1 MGLLDFAQTSQ
12 APSGLLSLSQDEQDR
27 ARQMGLLALASGMLR
42 GDFGGGL
49 AGFGQAY
56 QGSKE
61 AAIKNKLMGMQAA
74 NLQSEVDSRKAALQK
89 SNDLME
95 FIRKKQ
101 AEESAPQIGS
111 PQNFGVGMPSGGSMM
126 SPDSMPRPGSW
137 LMNMPPTQQLMMK
150 AGGLDPTDIINAN
163 KPKWENVNGNLVNTN
178 DPSFRG
184 GFQPGFSV
192 SSDGRATS
200 WMPDGKGGLVFGAPQ
215 GAVDT
220 YRAFQNVGEEAK
232 AKYDPVK
239 VFNNR
244 TKQEEYVSRDQVA
257 GQSSPSAQPGVNGN
271 FSGDPAAIMSAI
283 VNIKDPQERAN
294 AMAAFTEQAKRTQG
308 FTQGANFAAGPSQ
321 ADTNAAAADKA
332 YQENVAKDVV
342 GQRKNI
348 MDAGS
353 MAPQNIARYQQIG
366 KLLSNVDGGTL
377 TPMGTHL
384 ASLANSVGLKIDK
397 DLPNKEAAASIANQ
411 AALELRSP
419 AGGAG
424 MPGAMSDADRNFLVS
439 MTPNMAQSAQGRKQI
454 IDSYVAVQQRNQQ
467 VAQFARNYEKKYGR
481 LDNGFFD
488 QLSAWSNSNPLFG
501 AK

>member
-1 MGLLDFAQTSQ
+1 MGLLDQMFAQPDSAQ
-12 APSGLLSLSQDEQDR
+12 A
-27 ARQMGLLALASGMLR
+27 MGLLGAYMAAGK
-42 GDFGGGL
+42 GPEGFAQAIGL
-49 AGFGQAY
+49 LG
-56 QGSKE
+56 GSKDRE
-61 AAIKNKLMGMQAA
+61 LERQYKSMQVQ
-74 NLQSEVDSRKAALQK
+74 NLTSEIENRKAQLA
-89 SNDLME
+89 
-95 FIRKKQ
+95 KQ
-101 AEESAPQIGS
+101 AEMQKLLSGAFGSPAAPPSMPGQLGSGSFGITPPPTGQPSIPQMPQSGGGSRIGS
-111 PQNFGVGMPSGGSMM
+111 MN
-126 SPDSMPRPGSW
+126 PDM
-137 LMNMPPTQQLMMK
+137 LAMLK
-150 AGGLDPTDIINAN
+150 ANGLDLVDVAKLARPDMQ
-163 KPKWENVNGNLVNTN
+163 VSNGYAYDKNNT
-178 DPSFRG
+178 
-184 GFQPGFSV
+184 QPGFLPQFNMSQNGQATLAIPGAGGVPNV
-192 SSDGRATS
+192 SA
-200 WMPDGKGGLVFGAPQ
+200 AP
-215 GAVDT
+215 GAVN
-220 YRAFQNVGEEAK
+220 AFSQFQNAEQAAR
-232 AKYDPVK
+232 AKYDPIK

-244 TKQEEYVSRDQVA
+244 TKQDEYVSRDRVA
-257 GQSSPSAQPGVNGN
+257 GQPASSAQPGVNGS
-271 FSGDPAAIMSAI
+271 FTGDPAAIMSAI

-321 ADTNAAAADKA
+321 ADTNASAADKA